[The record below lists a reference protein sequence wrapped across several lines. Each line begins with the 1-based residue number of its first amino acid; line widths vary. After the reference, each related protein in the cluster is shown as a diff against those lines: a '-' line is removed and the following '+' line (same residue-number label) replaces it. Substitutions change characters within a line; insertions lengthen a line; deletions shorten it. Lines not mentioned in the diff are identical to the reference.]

1 MGDWREEIIWEHS
14 DRAHILIFTTTSP
27 STTRLY
33 TLTAQPGIP
42 HCLTVK
48 GYMQSH
54 QNRLLPRGWNDDSA
68 ARAEHPAGEP
78 PMTGAS
84 SRTRGMP

>member
-33 TLTAQPGIP
+33 TLP
-42 HCLTVK
+42 HNPEYRNCLTVK
-48 GYMQSH
+48 GYMQSN
-54 QNRLLPRGWNDDSA
+54 QIDYYLGDGMTIPPPVPNIRLANRP
-68 ARAEHPAGEP
+68 
-78 PMTGAS
+78 
-84 SRTRGMP
+84 